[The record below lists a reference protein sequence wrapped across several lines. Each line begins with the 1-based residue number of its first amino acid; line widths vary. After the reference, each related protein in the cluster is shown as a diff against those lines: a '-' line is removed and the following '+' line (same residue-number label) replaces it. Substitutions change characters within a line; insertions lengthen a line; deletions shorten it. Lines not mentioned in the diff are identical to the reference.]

1 MKNTLSG
8 YLIIGIF
15 SVVSLLT
22 GIYSFYAWQQRIRL
36 MQFGIK
42 TIGTVIALKSSED
55 EHSANVALA
64 VKFVTTTG
72 GLKAYKSNFYS
83 NNPPFS
89 LGEKVVLWYNPAAPD
104 EVILEKNGMM
114 EIETT
119 AMISF
124 GFGGIAVVSL
134 IIVIRKRKLI
144 KWLKLHG
151 RQVRATFIKFGSH
164 RGSYRAFCEWTNPR
178 TGERLTFKSDS
189 VARVPVL
196 MPGDYLSVWINPDE
210 PEDKYW
216 VDTSWW

>member
-1 MKNTLSG
+1 MKNTLSA
-8 YLIIGIF
+8 YLIIVPF

-22 GIYSFYAWQQRIRL
+22 GIYSFYAWQKRTHL

-42 TIGTVIALKSSED
+42 TTGTVIALKSSGE
-55 EHSANVALA
+55 EHSASVAP
-64 VKFVTTTG
+64 VIEFVTQTG
-72 GLKAYKSNFYS
+72 DLKTYESNFYTNIS
-83 NNPPFS
+83 PFR
-89 LGEKVVLWYNPAAPD
+89 LGEKAVLWYDPAAPD

-114 EIETT
+114 VIGTT

-124 GFGGIAVVSL
+124 GFGGIVVISL
-134 IIVIRKRKLI
+134 IILIRKRKLI

-151 RQVRATFIKFGSH
+151 RQVRANFIKFSSLGS
-164 RGSYRAFCEWTNPR
+164 SYRAHCEWTNPR
-178 TGERLTFKSDS
+178 TGKRLIFKSDW

-216 VDTSWW
+216 VDISWW